1 MKNLKKYWKIV
12 KDNSK
17 IAIGVVIALAIIIS
31 WVS

>member
-12 KDNSK
+12 KDNRK
-17 IAIGVVIALAIIIS
+17 VAMGVIIVLAIIIS